1 MDVADAYVTFVRH
14 SQDVLRDKV
23 NEEIYIERLFDVSK
37 CLLHLGQQGGDTP
50 KCDKIKD
57 RGISH
62 ILKKNSDLLTNLSFP
77 SDLLFS
83 ALNLYSGVLCLGLR
97 LILIS
102 GWTFVET
109 RSSLLYVVYVISTTP
124 LCFPFYVFYAYYS
137 MKALRLPH
145 T

>member
-37 CLLHLGQQGGDTP
+37 CLLLPGQQGGDAP
-50 KCDKIKD
+50 KCDKIKG

-62 ILKKNSDLLTNLSFP
+62 ILKKKSNLLTNLSFP

-83 ALNLYSGVLCLGLR
+83 ALNLYFC
-97 LILIS
+97 
-102 GWTFVET
+102 TFV
-109 RSSLLYVVYVISTTP
+109 LVCV
-124 LCFPFYVFYAYYS
+124 
-137 MKALRLPH
+137 
-145 T
+145 